1 MGGDCLPEKAFALIR
16 RRDEVAR
23 RLAMLDLKCRIVS
36 MAAQGLKHREIAASV
51 GKSRATITETL
62 GRLRMRR
69 YATCGGR
76 VGRIVGG
83 LDLDTL

>member
-1 MGGDCLPEKAFALIR
+1 MSGNGYTQQLSDMPT
-16 RRDEVAR
+16 
-23 RLAMLDLKCRIVS
+23 
-36 MAAQGLKHREIAASV
+36 GV